1 MRFSMDKREAVPRS
15 FDDFWESFF
24 SYLSDI
30 FMMAPSCEIII
41 QQHFIVIWQN
51 ISRLGF
57 VKLNLRK
64 ERFGRFERMQGNVC
78 CRTKKTIVTRSYYE
92 NSQR

>member
-1 MRFSMDKREAVPRS
+1 MRSSMDKREAVPRS
-15 FDDFWESFF
+15 FNDFWDGFF

-30 FMMAPSCEIII
+30 FPMAPPGEIII

-57 VKLNLRK
+57 VKLNVRK
-64 ERFGRFERMQGNVC
+64 ERFGRFKRMQGNVC
-78 CRTKKTIVTRSYYE
+78 CRAPNKLL
-92 NSQR
+92 